1 MKRICYIVAMEKEA
15 APLIDHFN
23 LKEVTDYFSPLPCR
37 LFQGNVEGKELF
49 VVLNGSTG
57 TESERRDLIGCEAAS
72 ITTQVAIQRLSPD
85 IIISSGTAGG
95 LKRHGTVQGKVYL
108 GSGVM
113 FHDRIVPGDNQWDT
127 QGLGNYPIWEGT
139 KALRDSLNAKG
150 LRLGYEKVTTGS
162 SFALYPEN
170 EELVEANNGRLI
182 DMEGA
187 AVAFVCSLYKTPVM
201 LVKVVSNLCDEDNGD
216 IECFLNNLD
225 TAAQNLLKANIEI
238 IKEL

>member
-1 MKRICYIVAMEKEA
+1 MEKEA
-15 APLIDHFN
+15 APLIDHFMME
-23 LKEVTDYFSPLPCR
+23 EVADFFSPLPCR
-37 LFQGNVEGKELF
+37 LFKSIIEEKELF

-72 ITTQVAIQRLSPD
+72 ITTQIAIQRLSPD

-95 LKRHGTVQGKVYL
+95 LKRHGTIQGKVYL
-108 GSGVM
+108 SNGVM

-139 KALRDSLNAKG
+139 KSLYESLNAKG
-150 LRLGYEKVTTGS
+150 INIGYEKVTTGS

-170 EELVEANNGRLI
+170 EEIVEANNGRLI

-216 IECFLNNLD
+216 IDCFLRNLE
-225 TAAQNLLKANIEI
+225 TAAQNLLEANIEI